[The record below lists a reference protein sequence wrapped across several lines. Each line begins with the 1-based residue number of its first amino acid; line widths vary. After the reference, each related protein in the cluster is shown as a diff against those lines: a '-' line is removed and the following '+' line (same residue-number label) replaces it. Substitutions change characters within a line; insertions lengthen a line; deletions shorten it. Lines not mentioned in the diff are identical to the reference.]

1 MSAPRFSFFA
11 GKGGVGKTTCAASF
25 AVSRP
30 GKTLVVSTDPAHSL
44 GDALGRKLGRTP
56 RRVAGRLFACELD
69 ADRALSRWFA
79 ERKRAF
85 RILAS
90 RGTYLDD
97 DDIDELLETSL
108 PGVDELVGLIELFRL
123 SQGGWDEVVVDT
135 APTGHT
141 LRLLAM
147 PRTLTKLARVL
158 DDLSRKHRYLTESLG
173 GRGYVPDATD
183 HVVTGIESQASELLE
198 LLQDRDRCG
207 FHVVLLAEDLSIE
220 EAHDAVAGIRAVG
233 GDVVELIVNAVRPRP
248 PGRCAFCEG
257 KRAAQG
263 TAFARIRG
271 AFPGVRVRLVGEA
284 DTEPVGLPALR
295 KLSRSRV
302 DAPRGSARRAA
313 VPPGDPA
320 DWLPLLVPDGVRLV
334 LFGGK
339 GGVGKTTCA
348 AVCALE
354 LAERGRRVL
363 LLSTDPAHSLG
374 DAFATPI
381 GDAGRE
387 IAPGLR
393 ARELDADRAFAA
405 ERDKYRKSVEDLF
418 DALRGS
424 TALEAS
430 FDRQVVQDLIDLSPP
445 GIDELFGLFAVIDAL
460 PSFDVVVVDTA
471 PTGHALRLLALPA
484 KALGWIHA
492 ILEILLKYRRV
503 IGLGD
508 LARTLT
514 GTARS
519 LRELGEL
526 FSDSGA
532 CRFVPVT
539 RAARL
544 PVLETRRLLR
554 SLRRL
559 RIEAG
564 PVLVNAVTPEGCAR
578 CRRAGRREAALRKAL
593 RAATDGMLVAPAL
606 PVPPRGAEALVSF
619 GRGWARP

>member
-1 MSAPRFSFFA
+1 LSAPRFSFFA
-11 GKGGVGKTTCAASF
+11 GKGGVGKTTCAAAF
-25 AVSRP
+25 ASSRQ
-30 GKTLVVSTDPAHSL
+30 GQTLVVSTDPAHSL
-44 GDALGRKLGRTP
+44 GDALGLELGRTP

-69 ADRALSRWFA
+69 ADRALSRWFG

-97 DDIDELLETSL
+97 DDIDELLESSL
-108 PGVDELVGLIELFRL
+108 PGVDELVGLIELLRL

-147 PRTLTKLARVL
+147 PRTLEKLARVL
-158 DDLSRKHRYLTESLG
+158 DDLSRKHRYLSESLG

-183 HVVTGIESQASELLE
+183 RVVTGIESQASELSE
-198 LLQDRDRCG
+198 LLCDRDRCG

-220 EAHDAVAGIRAVG
+220 EATDAVAGIRAVG
-233 GDVVELIVNAVRPRP
+233 GHVVEVIVNAVRRRP

-257 KRAAQG
+257 KRAAQRA
-263 TAFARIRG
+263 AFARIRD
-271 AFPGVRVRLVGEA
+271 AFAGLRVRLVGEA
-284 DTEPVGLPALR
+284 DTEPVGLSALR

-302 DAPRGSARRAA
+302 DAPRGRARRAGA
-313 VPPGDPA
+313 PPDNSA

-334 LFGGK
+334 LLGGK

-354 LAERGRRVL
+354 LAARGRRAL

-374 DAFATPI
+374 DAFATAI
-381 GDAGRE
+381 GDAGCE
-387 IAPGLR
+387 VAPRLR
-393 ARELDADRAFAA
+393 AREVDADRAFAA
-405 ERDKYRKSVEDLF
+405 ERDKYRKSVEELF

-430 FDRQVVQDLIDLSPP
+430 FDRQVVRNLIDLSPP

-471 PTGHALRLLALPA
+471 PTGHALRLLALPE

-519 LRELGEL
+519 LRELREL
-526 FSDSGA
+526 FSDSAA

-559 RIEAG
+559 RIKAG
-564 PVLVNAVTPEGCAR
+564 PLLVNAATPEGCAR
-578 CRRAGRREAALRKAL
+578 CRRASRREAALRKAL
-593 RAATDGMLVAPAL
+593 RAPTDGMLIAPAL